1 MKNRLKITLGIL
13 LANLLAGCT
22 GNFEDYN
29 TDHYAPATADPTMV
43 LPTMIDAMMYVQQN
57 DSQMIDQM
65 VGSLGGYFTCSNRWG
80 GQNFD
85 TFNPS
90 ADWNQTPYN
99 TMFVDIYGNLFEV
112 EETSQGSGHWMA
124 IANLIRAAVMIR
136 VADIY
141 GPIPYSQVSAGQMYV
156 PYDSNE
162 TVYKNIVTH
171 LQDAATTLYEYTQQY
186 PSSKPMGT
194 SDPIYT
200 GDYALWARLANSL
213 TMRVAIRTN
222 DRESF
227 EQAYSN
233 KAGLIETN
241 AQNAMMSAGIQGNPY
256 QLASVSW
263 GDLRVNASIVDYM
276 SGYNDP
282 RMAAYFTKS
291 TFSGYTDQYVGMRA
305 GEADFAK
312 SDVSAYSLPNLT
324 SGSPLPVFVAAE
336 TQFLLAEAA
345 LKGWIDGGETK
356 AREYYEAGIRLSMEQ
371 NGVTDS
377 SIVTDYLNNSTL
389 APNGHE
395 NDPRGT
401 KYNYARKTNV
411 KISWD
416 AETSQERHLEQI
428 ITQKWIAN
436 DPMGLEA
443 WAEYRRTGYPELT
456 PVIDNLSGGTVDSNR
471 GMRRLSYP
479 LSEKDYNAT
488 NYQTAVSTMLGGID
502 TPAVDLFWANKN

>member
-1 MKNRLKITLGIL
+1 MKKRINIKLGIL
-13 LANLLAGCT
+13 LASLLAGCT
-22 GNFEDYN
+22 GNFEEYN
-29 TDHYAPATADPTMV
+29 TDRYAPAAADPTMV

-57 DSQMIDQM
+57 NSQMIDQM

-90 ADWNQTPYN
+90 ADWNQIPYN
-99 TMFVDIYGNLFEV
+99 TMFVGVYGNLFEV
-112 EETSQGSGHWMA
+112 EKTSMGSGHWTA

-162 TVYKNIVTH
+162 EVYKNIINH
-171 LQDAATTLYEYTQQY
+171 LQSAATTLYDYTQSY

-194 SDPIYT
+194 SDPIYG
-200 GDYALWARLANSL
+200 GDYTLWARLANSL
-213 TMRVAIRTN
+213 TLRVAIRTN
-222 DRESF
+222 DKES
-227 EQAYSN
+227 ALKAIDN

-241 AQNAMMSAGIQGNPY
+241 AQNAMMSPGIQGNPY

-263 GDLRVNASIVDYM
+263 GDLRANASIVDYM
-276 SGYNDP
+276 AGYKDP

-291 TFSGYTDQYVGMRA
+291 TFSGYTDNYVGMRA
-305 GEADFAK
+305 GEAGFAK
-312 SDVSAYSLPNLT
+312 TDVAAYSLPNMT
-324 SGSPLPVFVAAE
+324 SATPLPVFVAAE

-345 LKGWIDGGETK
+345 LKGWINGGETK
-356 AREYYEAGIRLSMEQ
+356 AREYYEAGIRLSMAQ
-371 NGVTDS
+371 NGVTDGAIIS
-377 SIVTDYLNNSTL
+377 DYLNNTTL
-389 APNGHE
+389 TPGGHE

-401 KYNYARKTNV
+401 KYNYARKTDI
-411 KISWD
+411 KIGWE
-416 AETSQERHLEQI
+416 AETTEARHLEQI

-436 DPMGLEA
+436 YPMGLEA

-456 PVIDNLSGGTVDSNR
+456 PVIDNLSGGAVNSSR
-471 GMRRLSYP
+471 GMRRLAYP
-479 LSEKDYNAT
+479 LSEKDYNTT
-488 NYQTAVSTMLGGID
+488 NYQTAVSTMLGGVD

>member
-1 MKNRLKITLGIL
+1 MKNRLKIMLGL
-13 LANLLAGCT
+13 LLIGSLAGCT
-22 GNFEDYN
+22 ERFEEYN
-29 TDHYAPATADPTMV
+29 TDPYAPGTVDPTMV

-57 DSQMIDQM
+57 NSQMVDQM

-99 TMFVDIYGNLFEV
+99 TMFVGVYGNLFEV
-112 EETSQGSGHWMA
+112 EATSQGSGHWMA

-141 GPIPYSQVSAGQMYV
+141 GPIPYSKVMKGLMYV
-156 PYDSNE
+156 PYDTNE
-162 TVYKNIVTH
+162 EVYKNIISH
-171 LQDAATTLYEYTQQY
+171 LQNSASTLYSYAQSY
-186 PSSKPMGT
+186 PASKPMGS
-194 SDPIYT
+194 SDPIYA

-213 TMRVAIRTN
+213 TLRVALRTN
-222 DRESF
+222 DKESALAAIAH
-227 EQAYSN
+227 E
-233 KAGLIETN
+233 AGMIENNT
-241 AQNAMMSAGIQGNPY
+241 QNAMMSAGIQGNPY

-282 RMAAYFTKS
+282 RMEVYFTKS
-291 TFSGYTDQYVGMRA
+291 TFPGYTDQYVGMRS

-312 SDVSAYSLPNLT
+312 NDVAAYSLPNLT
-324 SGSPLPVFVAAE
+324 SGSPLPIFVAAE

-345 LKGWIDGGETK
+345 LKGWIDGGEAK

-371 NGVTDS
+371 NGITDS
-377 SIVTDYLNNSTL
+377 KVVSDYLGNKSLTP
-389 APNGHE
+389 AGHTK
-395 NDPRGT
+395 DPRGT
-401 KYNYARKTNV
+401 KYNYDRKTTV
-411 KISWD
+411 KISWE
-416 AETSQERHLEQI
+416 AETTEARHLEQI

-436 DPMGLEA
+436 YPMGLEA
-443 WAEYRRTGYPELT
+443 WAEYRRTGYPELA
-456 PVIDNLSGGTVDSNR
+456 PVIDNLSGGVVDSNR

-479 LSEKDYNAT
+479 LSEKDQNTT
-488 NYQTAVSTMLGGID
+488 NYQQAVTMIGGTD
-502 TPAVDLFWANKN
+502 SPAVDLFWTKKN